1 MNFPVRFSAFAFL
14 SALWFSG
21 DLRAEDTTADAVR
34 PEIPEELLDDEHVR
48 EEFGIND
55 FTAPSIEKIFDDLA
69 VFGKLP
75 YDEVKRPITKK
86 IPRER
91 IALSLSMGR
100 LIAEG
105 FLVVQAEKIEPLED
119 IGRALLK
126 QAKVLGTG
134 RRVTAHASSLLEKS
148 VLGQWGS
155 LKDELSATQVDV
167 EAELLL
173 LRDVEVAHLL
183 SLGGW
188 LRAFEMATIVTASD
202 YTPEKARGLTRSEVV
217 EYFLFSLEGL
227 HPDLQETPI
236 VVALRDGLTTIQKKN
251 RRPSREG
258 ADPRRGGGITGY
270 RDGDFGRGASGLGVS
285 S

>member
-1 MNFPVRFSAFAFL
+1 MNLALRIPCITFLVAFSL
-14 SALWFSG
+14 SG
-21 DLRAEDTTADAVR
+21 GLRAEEKNTEKTL
-34 PEIPEELLDDEHVR
+34 PQIPEELLDDEHVR
-48 EEFGIND
+48 EEFGVND
-55 FTAPSIEKIFDDLA
+55 FTAPSIKKIFEDLS
-69 VFGKLP
+69 VFGKLS
-75 YDEVKRPITKK
+75 YDDLKRPVTKK
-86 IPRER
+86 IPRDR
-91 IALSLSMGR
+91 LALSLSMGR

-148 VLGQWGS
+148 VIGEWSS
-155 LKDELSATQVDV
+155 LRDELAATQVDV

-188 LRAFEMATIVTASD
+188 LRAFEMATMATAND
-202 YTPEKARGLTRSEVV
+202 YTPEKARGLARSEVV

-227 HPDLQETPI
+227 HPDLQETP
-236 VVALRDGLTTIQKKN
+236 VVIALRNGLTSIQKKTDV
-251 RRPSREG
+251 P
-258 ADPRRGGGITGY
+258 TGKAFTQEEVIVL
-270 RDGDFGRGASGLGVS
+270 RDVVKQTLDTVLGE
-285 S
+285 